1 MDVKITFYYILMLS
15 VVTALL
21 TASIFLMPAATYAQ
35 TLTEGDNT
43 GTTLSTTTP
52 PEGTSPLTFTLK
64 MGDSGGGVTSNT
76 AIPPSTD
83 TSTVPSPSSSPT
95 TTPSSPTQ
103 SDTTE
108 ATATTTSAATS
119 NNLSTRNIGI
129 DVTVLRGNE
138 APIILP
144 INTTIPANVNN
155 LDLCASAMTVGA
167 VEMCQPVLRTI
178 DLTQN
183 GAATTDTTASGTTS
197 SSPLS
202 SPSSPSSSSSAP
214 TTAAPTTSS
223 SFPPATTGGGN
234 SLIGSSIED
243 TAVNIPITVIAP
255 ITAQIQNARLCAQLP
270 SGTQSCNQIILNPQ
284 QTSYTPVN
292 VDMTTSPAPTVTLSQ
307 VTDTTTAT
315 GTTTTG
321 TTDTGGGGATSSSS
335 STTTTT
341 PTTPS
346 TPPPTTTTPPPTST
360 NNNTTNTTGG
370 ATSSLP
376 APGGRDTISPTLAVP
391 NDMTLQT
398 NGPTALL
405 AYSVT
410 AQDDRDGT
418 ATLDEDNQLIQGDNV
433 GGNIFISC
441 RPQSQYFLPVDS
453 RLVQCFA
460 ADAVNNTAQAS
471 FIVTVRNTTSPA
483 GPTDTIAP
491 SLSVP
496 VTRVIPTT
504 SPTGQ
509 ERVLY
514 DVSATDNIDG
524 TARLDANNIL
534 IQEDNFAGSVAISRN
549 PSSNTNFP
557 LGNHTVQCRAIDAA
571 GNRGTASFIVAV
583 TSATA
588 NTPPGGT
595 SSGGVG
601 GITISGLDMSSGLD
615 IQFITPSGSYVNSNT
630 YNGSCPVA
638 MNVYTTITDSIGNR
652 DITFRHI
659 FNDYSGPEVVRHFD
673 QPESQT
679 ANYAISAIGDNEDE
693 PSVQGWV
700 AVEILQPVQFQSN
713 RAEFQITCTP
723 PSTGGAAQAQTLQ
736 AENTT
741 TATDDED
748 TPAITDEG
756 EAGDGGDDGTDSGTP
771 PPATTD
777 EGEAGEGGEGT
788 EPPPDTTDEGEAGE
802 GGETEE
808 EEEAV
813 GGAEVAE

>member
-43 GTTLSTTTP
+43 GTTISTTTP

-321 TTDTGGGGATSSSS
+321 TTDTGGGG
-335 STTTTT
+335 
-341 PTTPS
+341 
-346 TPPPTTTTPPPTST
+346 
-360 NNNTTNTTGG
+360 
-370 ATSSLP
+370 TSSLP

-534 IQEDNFAGSVAISRN
+534 IQEDNFAGSVAISCN

-588 NTPPGGT
+588 NTPPGST

-601 GITISGLDMSSGLD
+601 GITISGLDISSGLD

-748 TPAITDEG
+748 TPATTDEG
-756 EAGDGGDDGTDSGTP
+756 EAGDGGGDDGTDSGTP
-771 PPATTD
+771 PPATT
-777 EGEAGEGGEGT
+777 EEGEGT
-788 EPPPDTTDEGEAGE
+788 EPPPATTDEGEGE